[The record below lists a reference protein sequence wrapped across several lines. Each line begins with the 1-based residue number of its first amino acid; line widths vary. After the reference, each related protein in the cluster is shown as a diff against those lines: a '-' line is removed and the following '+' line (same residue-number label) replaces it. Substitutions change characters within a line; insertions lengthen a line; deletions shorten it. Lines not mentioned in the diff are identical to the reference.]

1 MVLASLPCF
10 QTLIDTRKS
19 ETIAEATEPP
29 SSADEVS
36 RKGQRDCSSRQSTLS
51 RHASMENLQQRSSPT
66 RAGQQYA
73 RHGQQHRPQPSP
85 KYTSMM
91 NLNTSH
97 GNEHESL
104 RTLKRSKK
112 REAAPPVPPPVAAK
126 PPIAAGMSTAQRRA
140 AAAKTAPT
148 TPNQPPAPARDA
160 SLQFLGRMSPEEQL
174 NKFLKSVEEVNAEN
188 LGRLRR
194 RKDKDARASSLTDN
208 SSSSGAE
215 AALKRMTG
223 PVLHSRARAMRR
235 ESQRRDSRWHSMDN
249 LSNMKQ
255 TLKQQLQQ
263 QHLLHTPARSRKP
276 PLHSATSS
284 NSSSHPQL
292 PPQPGGEGTPAKPSR
307 RKQRQESPMSPKA
320 VGFREVNGP
329 SKAFSS
335 MSQLDNLRGNHDNV
349 RFSDPI
355 SSSSAT
361 STSVA
366 TKSKRNSRGSPM
378 ETTSSS
384 SHSRTASSTEMDAN
398 GNRKSKG
405 RVTEISPP
413 PPMPPAQPMPT
424 SSAIVSY
431 LGSIALNSQASDLTS
446 LQLPLKELYYKY
458 MSNEI
463 PPLSNSRLDITDTGL
478 RVLYRQGPS
487 GRQAEIFN
495 PFPSIAVWAAV
506 RFVYKRASPTNEPG
520 KFLFAFLPLISD
532 PGDTEKNQ
540 LYSGLSKKDVKLAV
554 SNEHPAMFA
563 CIMRRMGSSRKQ
575 LECHGFVCD
584 SKEDAI
590 MIAANL
596 YRSLMETMK
605 RQQELEEE
613 GATTEGATSS
623 ATFWSDTTP
632 SRPPRK
638 KKSKKSSSKNSRS
651 QSMDDATSQM
661 DTAVDEDL
669 QQSNTMRRKKQS
681 LGRSHSAKI
690 SDHGDSYKRRVKRS
704 ASERRSVADEEEDQE
719 ELSEEDEET
728 GTVRRRKK
736 GDVFTKVAMPR
747 SKSFMNVSGPY
758 NLQEL
763 FKELKDKEGIESV
776 DDILRQVISREGMSF
791 NRTSPMYRE
800 LLMKLAMSLSADEMF
815 IRSKNIM
822 MQEKSKSVNRE
833 ESSAFARVFGG
844 LFGRNKNKQSASTTA
859 ITVPPKVSKAD
870 IGGPLPVSE
879 EARRELTKQW
889 MKVTPQLAE
898 LSHVKEQL
906 KSAKSNTTATV
917 LSATTAT
924 SSGSS
929 GNNNK
934 GKAVQNNNNN
944 SSNNNRNKSRSRSRE
959 HAAASAHSCSE
970 CGGYQS
976 TSQFSRDAYSMC
988 SCSLTTTA
996 VDTMVNSDEY
1006 DGGGFDG
1013 ESTAPSSASAMK

>member
-1 MVLASLPCF
+1 MMVLASLPCF
-10 QTLIDTRKS
+10 QTLIDTKRS

-36 RKGQRDCSSRQSTLS
+36 RRRGDGRGGGGGGGGDSRQSTLS
-51 RHASMENLQQRSSPT
+51 RHASMDNLQRSSPT
-66 RAGQQYA
+66 RAGQYA
-73 RHGQQHRPQPSP
+73 RHGQHHPQPSP

-97 GNEHESL
+97 GHEHESL
-104 RTLKRSKK
+104 KTLKRSKK
-112 REAAPPVPPPVAAK
+112 REAPAPVGPPVAAK
-126 PPIAAGMSTAQRRA
+126 PPIAAGMSTAARQR

-148 TPNQPPAPARDA
+148 PNQPQARDA

-235 ESQRRDSRWHSMDN
+235 ESSRRDSRWHSMDN

-276 PLHSATSS
+276 PALHSTTSS
-284 NSSSHPQL
+284 NSSRDKASQPQ
-292 PPQPGGEGTPAKPSR
+292 PPQGVDGTPAKPSR
-307 RKQRQESPMSPKA
+307 RKRQESPKA

-335 MSQLDNLRGNHDNV
+335 MSQLDNLRGTHDSV

-361 STSVA
+361 STGVV

-398 GNRKSKG
+398 GNRKSAKNQ

-506 RFVYKRASPTNEPG
+506 RFVYKRASTNEPG

-532 PGDTEKNQ
+532 PGDTEKDQ
-540 LYSGLSKKDVKLAV
+540 LYTALSKKDVKLAV

-613 GATTEGATSS
+613 GATTSATS

-638 KKSKKSSSKNSRS
+638 KRSKKSSSKNNSRS

-669 QQSNTMRRKKQS
+669 QTNTMRKKKS
-681 LGRSHSAKI
+681 LGRSHSAKV

-719 ELSEEDEET
+719 ELSEDET

-736 GDVFTKVAMPR
+736 GDIYTKVAMPR

-776 DDILRQVISREGMSF
+776 DDILRQVISKEGMSF

-833 ESSAFARVFGG
+833 ESSAFGRVFGG
-844 LFGRNKNKQSASTTA
+844 IFGRNKNKNS
-859 ITVPPKVSKAD
+859 VPNLAGPKVSKAD

-898 LSHVKEQL
+898 LSTAQQHL
-906 KSAKSNTTATV
+906 KSAQSAKSV
-917 LSATTAT
+917 LSAATAT

-934 GKAVQNNNNN
+934 GKVASAAN
-944 SSNNNRNKSRSRSRE
+944 SNSNNNRNKPRSRSRE
-959 HAAASAHSCSE
+959 ERAASCSE

-976 TSQFSRDAYSMC
+976 TSQFSYSVC

-996 VDTMVNSDEY
+996 VDTMINSDE
-1006 DGGGFDG
+1006 DDG